1 MALSDEDRRRIV
13 EFFSN
18 ASKPIWAWVITW
30 DFWALVIAWLICTA
44 VVVVAPYAV
53 WLETTKLIAEVR
65 KIDSVDQWQWGKC
78 LILLYGA
85 LPGLF
90 LCVCLP
96 FIVFIAVKRELRAHR
111 VRMYRRA
118 QRVK

>member
-1 MALSDEDRRRIV
+1 MTLSDEDRRRI
-13 EFFSN
+13 EEEEYFSN

-30 DFWALVIAWLICTA
+30 LIITA

-78 LILLYGA
+78 LSLLYGA

-90 LCVCLP
+90 FCVCLP
-96 FIVFIAVKRELRAHR
+96 FAVFIGVKKYRRAHR